1 MESYEQCGQG
11 QSYCSLCTLY
21 TIHRLVF
28 VTRLIINKINKVQWV
43 DFKLENDLVSLHSLK
58 TMGLSPFG
66 ASASLFLR
74 NGELLGHFPIHI
86 SLTITITH
94 LYITYHYYYTL
105 ISLTITITHLY
116 HLPLLLHTYI
126 SLTITITHLYITY
139 HYYYTLISLTI
150 TITHLYHSPLITHG
164 SIYIYRCSDLFSKLV
179 CVQLFWQQ
187 RIISSY
193 LNRLLKMRSG

>member
-21 TIHRLVF
+21 TIARLFF

-116 HLPLLLHTYI
+116 H
-126 SLTITITHLYITY
+126 
-139 HYYYTLISLTI
+139 
-150 TITHLYHSPLITHG
+150 SPLITHG
-164 SIYIYRCSDLFSKLV
+164 SIYIYCCSDLFSKLV
-179 CVQLFWQQ
+179 CVHLFWQQ